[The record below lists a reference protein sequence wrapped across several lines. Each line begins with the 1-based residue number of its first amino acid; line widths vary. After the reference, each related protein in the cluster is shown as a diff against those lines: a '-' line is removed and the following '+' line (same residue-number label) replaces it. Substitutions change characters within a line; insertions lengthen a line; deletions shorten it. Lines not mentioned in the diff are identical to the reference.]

1 MKSAKA
7 NREQT
12 QQACLPERIRP
23 ELNVEKWSIWRP
35 GNARTG
41 PKERILEREIG
52 LPDGNRVAAKL
63 TVKPMVDGN
72 PTTKDQRVYYAL
84 VKHWEER
91 GRSADFTPFS
101 LQHLARLLRMPW
113 GQSTRESL
121 NGSLFRLRLTGF
133 IWEQAFEDKT
143 TGRVLSRLDT
153 FNLLSDLK
161 IARIKDEGK
170 VNKEVGYFRF
180 HEGIIKNL
188 LANHTKPVLF
198 EVVISFKSEIA
209 QILYTHLDLILS
221 DKTSYERRTKELFED
236 LGLEGETYRY
246 ASKRKEKLEPAL
258 QELQGK
264 PLTTG
269 RITTAKLEPTKD
281 GADFKLVV
289 RKGKAKAESPLPLS
303 NVIPLPLPAPEP
315 PSEAEELVRHFHQV
329 FHGADECYPTAKA
342 LDQAATLIARHG
354 AEKARH
360 IVELARREAQKTGHK
375 IATFGGILQYEAA
388 ALADFEQKRQGRERQ
403 RAAERAAEAKRRAE
417 AAREAQERAEEAEF
431 DEQWSRWDES
441 ERAAF
446 QAEALDQAEKYGLKF
461 VVTRYR
467 QQPDKTTPA
476 ALLHLRTILLTHYRE
491 ARQEQNQAGH
501 SD

>member
-101 LQHLARLLRMPW
+101 LQRLARLLRMPW

-121 NGSLFRLRLTGF
+121 NGSLFRLRGTLF

-153 FNLLSDLK
+153 FHLLSDLK
-161 IARIKDEGK
+161 IVRIKDEGK
-170 VNKEVGYFRF
+170 VNREVGYFRF
-180 HEGIIKNL
+180 HEQILKNL
-188 LANHTKPVLF
+188 LANHTKPVLID
-198 EVVISFKSEIA
+198 VVLSFRSEIA

-236 LGLEGETYRY
+236 LGLEGKAYKHLSDR
-246 ASKRKEKLEPAL
+246 RRILDRAL
-258 QELQGK
+258 PELQGK

-269 RITTAKLEPTKD
+269 TITTAKLEPTKD
-281 GADFKLVV
+281 GRDFKLVV
-289 RKGKAKAESPLPLS
+289 RKGKAKAEATLPLS
-303 NVIPLPLPAPEP
+303 NVIPLPLPSSDQEE
-315 PSEAEELVRHFHQV
+315 PSEAEELVRHFHKV
-329 FHGADECYPTAKA
+329 FHGVDECYPTAKA

-360 IVELARREAQKTGHK
+360 IIEVARREAQKTGHK
-375 IATFGGILQYEAA
+375 IATFGGIMQYETP
-388 ALADFEQKRQGRERQ
+388 ALADFEQKRHDRERQ

-417 AAREAQERAEEAEF
+417 AEREAKERAETAEF
-431 DEQWSRWDES
+431 DEQWGRWNES

-461 VVTRYR
+461 IATRYC
-467 QQPDKTTPA
+467 QQADKTSPA
-476 ALLHLRTILLTHYRE
+476 ALLHLRTILITHYRE
-491 ARQEQNQAGH
+491 TRQG
-501 SD
+501 